1 MNFNEVKDVRVTN
14 HIERDQVDQN
24 NSNARWFRETFER
37 EGEMFVC
44 TFTSS
49 DAGCCPCCGSFDHSN
64 CDAKLRISEE
74 DLEDYVNRCSRMID
88 VEVIIG
94 GE

>member
-37 EGEMFVC
+37 EGEMFVR

-49 DAGCCPCCGSFDHSN
+49 DAGCCPCCGSFNHID
-64 CDAKLRISEE
+64 CGAKLRISEE
-74 DLEDYVNRCSRMID
+74 DLEDYVYGCSRMID

>member
-1 MNFNEVKDVRVTN
+1 MDFKEVKDVRVTD
-14 HIERDQVDQN
+14 HIEHDSDARNSGN
-24 NSNARWFRETFER
+24 NHWFRETFER
-37 EGEMFVC
+37 DGEMFVC

-49 DAGCCPCCGSFDHSN
+49 DINCCPCCGSPDHSN
-64 CDAKLRISEE
+64 CGARLRISEE
-74 DLEDYVNRCSRMID
+74 DLEDYVDRCSRMID